1 MRDATSLAA
10 GVVLAGTFAWA
21 GAAKVI
27 RFVRW
32 RDALHA
38 LALPG
43 PVQAAA
49 LLGVPAAEAAV
60 VAAIGTG
67 AAKAGAAGALAL
79 LAAFSLVIFSARR
92 THGRRVPCG
101 CFGNASTRDASIML
115 VRNAALA
122 LCAAVVLVGPD
133 DPGLAG
139 RAGMPDAAELWPAA
153 LVGVGVAAAALVLWQ
168 VDAAARRARRR

>member
-1 MRDATSLAA
+1 MD
-10 GVVLAGTFAWA
+10 
-21 GAAKVI
+21 
-27 RFVRW
+27 
-32 RDALHA
+32 D
-38 LALPG
+38 P
-43 PVQAAA
+43 AAA
-49 LLGVPAAEAAV
+49 R
-60 VAAIGTG
+60 
-67 AAKAGAAGALAL
+67 AL
-79 LAAFSLVIFSARR
+79 SPS
-92 THGRRVPCG
+92 
-101 CFGNASTRDASIML
+101 RDASIML